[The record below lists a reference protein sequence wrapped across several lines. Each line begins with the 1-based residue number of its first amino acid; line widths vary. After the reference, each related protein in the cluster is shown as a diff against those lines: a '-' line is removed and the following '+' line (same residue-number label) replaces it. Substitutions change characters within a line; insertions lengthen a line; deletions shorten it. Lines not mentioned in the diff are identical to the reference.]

1 MSRRKT
7 VTFELAASSERKRSV
22 RDFRRQCYSL
32 MGRTDL
38 LQDEGVAGS
47 VQQRLDDQLN
57 LIEARLGDETVGTIR
72 WGTYVSVAG
81 SDHYAD
87 SIIQNKNGL
96 PNSEPESFSRTD
108 RLIIH
113 PKYRRGTVLI
123 GLARFCLRLAMESGS
138 QFDLCWSE
146 KPLTR
151 VYQRLGYTV
160 LPQRFVNARSVT
172 LYPQILNIQQFG
184 DRWSARTEVRRQS
197 SATPPFDQNQLSTSC

>member
-1 MSRRKT
+1 MSRRQP
-7 VTFELAASSERKRSV
+7 VTFELAASNERKQSIRE
-22 RDFRRQCYSL
+22 FRRQCYSL
-32 MGRTDL
+32 MGRNDL
-38 LQDEGVAGS
+38 LREEGGPTC
-47 VQQRLDDQLN
+47 VQQRLDSQLH

-81 SDHYAD
+81 DDHYTD
-87 SIIQNKNGL
+87 TIIQNKTGL
-96 PNSEPESFSRTD
+96 PNSEPASFSRTD

-123 GLARFCLRLAMESGS
+123 GLARFCLRLAIEAGS

-160 LPQRFVNARSVT
+160 LPQRLVNARSVT
-172 LYPQILNIQQFG
+172 LYPQILNIQRFG
-184 DRWSARTEVRRQS
+184 ERWSARNEVRRQS
-197 SATPPFDQNQLSTSC
+197 LVTPRIHQSQLSTSC

>member
-7 VTFELAASSERKRSV
+7 VTFELATNSERKRSI

-38 LQDEGVAGS
+38 LQEEGVGGH
-47 VQQRLDDQLN
+47 VQQRLDDELN

-81 SDHYAD
+81 NDHYSD
-87 SIIQNKNGL
+87 SIIQNKSGL
-96 PNSEPESFSRTD
+96 PTNKPESFSRTD

-113 PKYRRGTVLI
+113 PKYRCGTLLM
-123 GLARFCLRLAMESGS
+123 GLARFCLRLAMMSGS

-160 LPQRFVNARSVT
+160 LPQRLVNARSVT
-172 LYPQILNIQQFG
+172 LYPQILNIQEFAE
-184 DRWSARTEVRRQS
+184 RWSARTAVRRGSPAIHQC
-197 SATPPFDQNQLSTSC
+197 DQTQLSTSC